1 MTWHGLT
8 VFLDLATFLLTRPS
22 EILNDGSRSKVEQSY
37 EEPQNPVKVIEDL
50 IVLLLSIV
58 KSRFLIHPFIHSF
71 IHTFI
76 HTFIYL
82 FIHLFFHTIILF
94 YVHSFDK
101 V

>member
-1 MTWHGLT
+1 MVLT

-58 KSRFLIHPFIHSF
+58 KSRFLIHPFIHSY
-71 IHTFI
+71 IH
-76 HTFIYL
+76 L